1 MNWQFDDIEVCEQI
15 GKFEEEYVY
24 DIEVDDDSH
33 TFIAND
39 ILVHNSIYSSFSTL
53 LKTIKGID
61 KMSLEDK
68 ARIIVDLNL
77 NVVDKHN
84 EEFISEYYKSRHAK
98 SVHKFEMET
107 LSQAGCWLDVKKRY
121 AQILLWKDGKYYDT
135 DDLPLKIK
143 GLEMVKASI
152 PKAARESLKRLV
164 RYLLEDED
172 DSYLI
177 QRLNIKMQEE
187 KQKFYNAS
195 IEDMSA
201 NIKVNNYTKYIID
214 DSGNEPLKFALST
227 PFNCKALGN
236 YNWIRNHYK
245 LPGEPIYGGKLKVY
259 QYYPNNNVKNPEYFA
274 FTSMDYPKWA
284 PKYAPVAKNLMFQQ
298 YVIDPFNRIL
308 NAIGLK
314 QLNADGSIQM
324 DLFDELF

>member
-1 MNWQFDDIEVCEQI
+1 MNELI
-15 GKFEEEYVY
+15 Y
-24 DIEVDDDSH
+24 DKPLVVITGGDTDSLYLSYNEL
-33 TFIAND
+33 I
-39 ILVHNSIYSSFSTL
+39 
-53 LKTIKGID
+53 KTIEGSENWTDREVTEFLVRLNTEFLNEHNKKFID
-61 KMSLEDK
+61 
-68 ARIIVDLNL
+68 
-77 NVVDKHN
+77 
-84 EEFISEYYKSRHAK
+84 EYYAGRHGR
-98 SVHKFEMET
+98 SVHDFELET
-107 LSQAGCWLDVKKRY
+107 ISKSEIRLDVKKRY

-143 GLEMVKASI
+143 GLEMIKASV

-164 RYLLEDED
+164 RYLLEDEN

-214 DSGNEPLKFALST
+214 DSGNEPLKFALGT

-284 PKYAPVAKNLMFQQ
+284 PKYAPIAKNLMFQQ
-298 YVIDPFNRIL
+298 YIIDPFNRIL
-308 NAIGLK
+308 RAIGLK